1 LVKIKDRTGT
11 HPYGRLGGAKAYRK
25 DIIVHNAENFK
36 ILSQLHVKNGENTPV
51 RDGLGILRSSAF
63 SRTEVATA
71 VLPLWSRLECGQV
84 KLKK

>member
-1 LVKIKDRTGT
+1 MGIL
-11 HPYGRLGGAKAYRK
+11 PYGRLGGAKAYRK

-36 ILSQLHVKNGENTPV
+36 LLSQLHVKNGENTPV

-71 VLPLWSRLECGQV
+71 VLPLWPQLGCGQAHF
-84 KLKK
+84 KN

>member
-1 LVKIKDRTGT
+1 MVKIKDRTGT

-51 RDGLGILRSSAF
+51 RDGLGILWSSALLC
-63 SRTEVATA
+63 TEDATA
-71 VLPLWSRLECGQV
+71 ILPL
-84 KLKK
+84 